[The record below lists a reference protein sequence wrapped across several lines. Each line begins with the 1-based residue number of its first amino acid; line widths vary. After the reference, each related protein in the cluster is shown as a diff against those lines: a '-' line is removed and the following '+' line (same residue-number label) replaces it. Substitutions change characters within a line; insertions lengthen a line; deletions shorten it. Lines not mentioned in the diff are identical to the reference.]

1 MSSDFCSHCSYSQLP
16 LGMHVA
22 QTCLAGLRATT
33 GPEAH
38 GPTAPKPQKA
48 PSVQPQ
54 NSPPLPALPS
64 VCRLHF
70 LTGEFQTHSLG
81 QHYLLHH
88 PPPLALAHQLCQP
101 VPATIAQPGGWRGLN
116 EHPRASCGRWLI
128 KMGVGEGR
136 VWHVRSQVQSQTFFF
151 SIPNS

>member
-1 MSSDFCSHCSYSQLP
+1 M
-16 LGMHVA
+16 
-22 QTCLAGLRATT
+22 AGVMQ
-33 GPEAH
+33 GGEW
-38 GPTAPKPQKA
+38 G
-48 PSVQPQ
+48 
-54 NSPPLPALPS
+54 
-64 VCRLHF
+64 F
-70 LTGEFQTHSLG
+70 LFEERSGNASLG
-81 QHYLLHH
+81 RPLCSLKVKSARIGGGERGLGH